1 MISRGARNH
10 PITRG
15 FICSKG
21 KSFVERAYSPERLEA
36 NVSTRD
42 PSAPVV
48 PWSDGKFSTDS
59 GKIELWSQS
68 SRLRGEDPFPS
79 YVPPHEGCCG
89 ESPFIDR

>member
-1 MISRGARNH
+1 VISRGARNH

-15 FICSKG
+15 VICSKG

-48 PWSDGKFSTDS
+48 PWSDGKFST
-59 GKIELWSQS
+59 
-68 SRLRGEDPFPS
+68 RFREDRAV
-79 YVPPHEGCCG
+79 VPK
-89 ESPFIDR
+89 FQAAR